1 MSNSNVDVVLYP
13 VDAAYQ
19 AVLEM
24 AKAGALNN
32 VSDRGSAFINAF
44 NKIKDRF
51 EEVQK
56 EAANQK

>member
-1 MSNSNVDVVLYP
+1 MSNSNVDLTLYP

-24 AKAGALNN
+24 AKAGAFNG
-32 VSDRGSAFINAF
+32 VSDRGGAFVSVF

-51 EEVQK
+51 EEVKK
-56 EAANQK
+56 EEANK

>member
-24 AKAGALNN
+24 AKAGAFNN